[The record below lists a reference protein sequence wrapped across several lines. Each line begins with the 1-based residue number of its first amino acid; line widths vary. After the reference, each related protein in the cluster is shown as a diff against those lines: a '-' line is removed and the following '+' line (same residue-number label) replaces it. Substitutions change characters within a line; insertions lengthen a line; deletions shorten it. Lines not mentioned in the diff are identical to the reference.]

1 MKKIFLVIACSL
13 QFTALYGQSSLINR
27 QVIIKNEKENILSG
41 SLAID
46 SKIAFDKSD
55 KVISTSPDNMDDH
68 KKSVWLAVGLSALI
82 PGAGEFYSENYI
94 KSAAFIAVEVA
105 AITLGLIYDK
115 KGNDQTI
122 FFQNY
127 ADRYWSVD
135 RYAAWTIK
143 NATSINSAVDPSKY
157 SVFANGKVNWN
168 ELNRLERDLGSYYS
182 HQLPKYGDQQ
192 YFELIGKYPQ
202 FNVGWDDFGNENTP
216 FVYGDPLTKK
226 FLYYADERGKAN
238 NFYNIASKAV
248 LVVVINHIISAVDAA
263 WSTSRYNKNLEA
275 SASIERRDY
284 GFNTVYYPRL
294 NLQYRF

>member
-1 MKKIFLVIACSL
+1 MEKIFLVIVFCCQIAVVS
-13 QFTALYGQSSLINR
+13 GQEISR
-27 QVIIKNEKENILSG
+27 YEKENILSG

-55 KVISTSPDNMDDH
+55 KVISASPDNMNDH

-94 KSAAFIAVEVA
+94 KSAAFIAVEIA

-127 ADRYWSVD
+127 ADQYWSVD
-135 RYAAWTIK
+135 RYATWTIK

-202 FNVGWDDFGNENTP
+202 FNVGWDDFGDENTP

-226 FLYYADERGKAN
+226 FHYYSGERGKAN
-238 NFYNIASKAV
+238 TFYNIASKAV

-263 WSTSRYNKNLEA
+263 WSTSRYNKNLDA
-275 SASIERRDY
+275 HASIERRDY

>member
-1 MKKIFLVIACSL
+1 MKKIFLVIVCCL
-13 QFTALYGQSSLINR
+13 QYAAISGQEIN
-27 QVIIKNEKENILSG
+27 KHEKENILSG

-55 KVISTSPDNMDDH
+55 KVVSASPYNMNDH
-68 KKSVWLAVGLSALI
+68 KKSVWLAVGLSALV

-122 FFQNY
+122 FFQSY

-248 LVVVINHIISAVDAA
+248 LVVVINHIVSAVDAA
-263 WSTSRYNKNLEA
+263 WSTSRYNKNLNA
-275 SASIERRDY
+275 NASIERRDY

-294 NLQYRF
+294 NLQYRFSIIK